1 VLFALFFVFRV
12 TIEFRGV
19 PFLWLPDLSRADPYF
34 IIPVVMGL
42 SMFGVSKLG
51 QMGVPPNPQAKM
63 MLYVMPVFL
72 TFIFLKLSSGLN
84 LYYAVSNIAS
94 IPQQWLIARQ
104 RLRRLGK
111 RE

>member
-1 VLFALFFVFRV
+1 
-12 TIEFRGV
+12 
-19 PFLWLPDLSRADPYF
+19 
-34 IIPVVMGL
+34 
-42 SMFGVSKLG
+42 
-51 QMGVPPNPQAKM
+51 M